1 MKAKERLAPVIA
13 GKTIRWK
20 VRERMVAAKIPSVS
34 ELHRK
39 MRALD
44 PETVCF
50 AQFADII
57 DVPPARLNLRTL
69 LGLALVLECKIEDV
83 MDVGPAQQGKKGHDD
98 HA

>member
-1 MKAKERLAPVIA
+1 MKAKERISPVIA
-13 GKTIRWK
+13 GQTIRWK
-20 VRERMVAAKIPSVS
+20 VRERMEVANIPSVS

-69 LGLALVLECKIEDV
+69 LSLALVLGCKIEDV
-83 MDVGPAQQGKKGHDD
+83 MDVGPAQPVRKGHD

>member
-57 DVPPARLNLRTL
+57 DVPPARLNLQTL
-69 LGLALVLECKIEDV
+69 TVLTVVLSCKVSDI
-83 MDVGPAQQGKKGHDD
+83 MDVPPPDEMLEGKTK
-98 HA
+98 